1 MLSLL
6 LHTTHPQQVIVHA
19 SARLTSL
26 LCLAPITEQATYD
39 PRTYFSCIYS
49 FLFSVASLQPR
60 PLCRASQPRAA
71 HICALCEVRTCQ
83 STAYPS
89 RIRAFICSNAVVAC
103 LSKLSKWLI
112 LSLLK
117 NGLVIERWN
126 FHSSSVQMFLTFSTS
141 LVPLKLS
148 THRRH

>member
-19 SARLTSL
+19 STRLTSL

-71 HICALCEVRTCQ
+71 HICAQTQRKSAENM
-83 STAYPS
+83 S
-89 RIRAFICSNAVVAC
+89 REEKREPAT
-103 LSKLSKWLI
+103 L
-112 LSLLK
+112 
-117 NGLVIERWN
+117 
-126 FHSSSVQMFLTFSTS
+126 
-141 LVPLKLS
+141 
-148 THRRH
+148 